1 MRQFG
6 LASAFLL
13 AFVLVSGAAAQGVP
27 VSIAADLDPGSASG
41 IRIEGLVADRNGR
54 LYTADLDSRRFYRV
68 TPETGAVEVLGTL
81 PRTAS
86 GMAFDSGGNLY
97 MASGDVVLRVPA
109 AQLAGTSIDPAAVQT
124 FAQNV
129 PGANGLA
136 FDGAGNLYV
145 SGGNTGNIY
154 LVSPTGTV
162 TIFASGFTSDRQEQ
176 RISTN
181 GLAFGPD
188 GRLYSANTGS
198 GAIDRI
204 TLKPEGGVH
213 VVERFVTSPLLFGAD
228 GITFAANGDL
238 YVAANERNAI
248 VKVTPAG
255 QVSDVASNGNTGP
268 LEFPASPAF
277 AGNALYA
284 SNFDLPRG
292 ANAPPEPGVGASIAR
307 IEVGVGG
314 LALPVAQPAPSTPA
328 TAPSTPATPAAPSTA
343 AAPSPAPAAPSS
355 PAGGVP
361 AALPNTGSTWSPVA
375 LLLLGSLTLLGGVVL
390 RRALRWS

>member
-1 MRQFG
+1 
-6 LASAFLL
+6 
-13 AFVLVSGAAAQGVP
+13 
-27 VSIAADLDPGSASG
+27 
-41 IRIEGLVADRNGR
+41 
-54 LYTADLDSRRFYRV
+54 
-68 TPETGAVEVLGTL
+68 
-81 PRTAS
+81 
-86 GMAFDSGGNLY
+86 

-204 TLKPEGGVH
+204 TLKPEGGVQ

-248 VKVTPAG
+248 VKVTPAV

-277 AGNALYA
+277 AGNVLYA

-314 LALPVAQPAPSTPA
+314 LALPVAQPAPSTPAAAPSTPATPSAPAVAPSTPA